1 MFTDIIEPLIS
12 VQVEIPAVM
21 KLNIHKVEDKK
32 QISIIAALAEE
43 IWQEAF
49 TPIIGS
55 AQVEYMLEKFQSV
68 NSISR
73 QISNE
78 DYQYFQLN
86 QATLPIGYFS
96 FKIHDN
102 ELFLSKFYILSKYRN
117 QGFGKQTINFI
128 EQQAVKANAGQIS
141 LTVNK
146 YNTNAIK
153 AYLKMGFINKG
164 AIIKNIGGGFIMD
177 DYRMVKELGYTQS
190 QNPEKNH

>member
-1 MFTDIIEPLIS
+1 M
-12 VQVEIPAVM
+12 EIPAVM

-86 QATLPIGYFS
+86 QATLPIGYIS